1 MTFDYIV
8 NEICERLNLL
18 SDEAIERVGRE
29 VNIQHRY
36 VTISCNLDT
45 SRRITVQADTAIDS
59 REVTFVGIEKIELL
73 FDPSVPGQRR
83 QIYELTYNET
93 REWPLNGLTGGDP
106 RQYAVKLIN
115 GQGVTIMLDREM
127 SDVRTLEADAWAKIV
142 NLSGEDEPLFPE
154 SFHSYLI
161 ERVIADEL
169 KRQTKPQEAREA
181 LTMAKDILGEL
192 RLFLLKSATQNFQQ
206 NSGSSFGRYP
216 FRRRSQGF
224 VV

>member
-1 MTFDYIV
+1 MTFTEIV
-8 NEICERLNLL
+8 DEICARLNLL

-45 SRRITVQADTAIDS
+45 SRRITVAANTAINS

-73 FDPSVPGQRR
+73 FDTSTTPDR
-83 QIYELTYNET
+83 QIFDITHNEAQS
-93 REWPLNGLTGGDP
+93 WPLNDLSGGDP
-106 RQYAVKLIN
+106 RQYAVKLITA
-115 GQGVTIMLDREM
+115 QRVTIVLDRIME
-127 SDVRTLEADAWAKIV
+127 DVRTLNADAWAKITE
-142 NLSGEDEPLFPE
+142 LSGDDEPLFPE

-192 RLFLLKSATQNFQQ
+192 RLFLVKNPHLRFQQ
-206 NSGSSFGRYP
+206 NSNGGRQYP
-216 FRRRSQGF
+216 FRRQGY
-224 VV
+224 VGLV